1 MEFGKEL
8 RSLLELT
15 KNKEKSEWVLDAL
28 LIDEKRK
35 LVEWFYG
42 VFPKLEKMI
51 ENNCGENFEKLS
63 SPKMIANNGGEVFVD
78 FDYSS
83 YLNCD
88 HIVADFAISVT
99 FRFEQNGELLDC
111 LGMLDLADI
120 FSYTMPTDTEDFLS
134 YLKVSAQSLISSI
147 QRNITMNFH
156 AYKLTKEKGGQEAIA
171 MRKV

>member
-1 MEFGKEL
+1 MKEEL
-8 RSLLELT
+8 RFLLELT
-15 KNKEKSEWVLDAL
+15 KNKKKSEWVLDAL
-28 LIDEKRK
+28 PTDEKQE
-35 LVEWFYG
+35 LVEWFYS

-51 ENNCGENFEKLS
+51 EDNCGENFEKLS

-88 HIVADFAISVT
+88 RVVADFAISVV

-111 LGMLDLADI
+111 LGKLDLADI
-120 FSYTMPTDTEDFLS
+120 FSYTMPTDTEDFLL

-147 QRNITMNFH
+147 QRNIMLCFH
-156 AYKLTKEKGGQEAIA
+156 AYKLTKEK
-171 MRKV
+171 